1 MTNSRG
7 ILTIVYGKPAYASS
21 AVAVARSLRLHNPSL
36 PLAVATDL
44 DPALFESAY
53 DHVIPW
59 RFERW
64 KGWLAKFDAAEM
76 SPFDHTLY
84 LDTDMLV
91 FRTLDPLFDAFS
103 GSSFSTIGDN
113 RENVVWFRSMELIR
127 REIPS
132 ETYPS
137 FNGGMYYFR
146 KGAAAERVFAGAKAL
161 HVRYAELRLKRNRG
175 MDCDQALFSLSMAQ
189 QGMRVLPPL
198 IDGVLYDPIW
208 PNGMRVETDVLTGRC
223 VQIEDGVRRPRAM
236 LHYYGDA
243 ADSYG
248 YIRDVLRLESAFAHG
263 DRRPRFE
270 GLLRLRALIAW
281 LSRPPHGLAR
291 LQAPLRNRLSRLRA
305 LAR

>member
-1 MTNSRG
+1 MTKSRG
-7 ILTIVYGKPAYASS
+7 ILTIAHGDPRYARQ
-21 AVAVARSLRLHNPSL
+21 AINLMRSVRLHDSRI
-36 PLAVATDL
+36 PLAVVTD
-44 DPALFESAY
+44 
-53 DHVIPW
+53 
-59 RFERW
+59 
-64 KGWLAKFDAAEM
+64 FDADYFRGLVDFVVPWKFTKRVGLVAKLDLYEM
-76 SPFDHTLY
+76 SPFDITLF
-84 LDTDMLV
+84 LDSDLLV
-91 FRTLDPLFDAFS
+91 FRTLDPLFDVFS
-103 GSSFSTIGDN
+103 GSSFTTIGDN

-132 ETYPS
+132 DTYPS

-146 KGAAAERVFAGAKAL
+146 KDATAERVFAGAKAL
-161 HVRYAELRLKRNRG
+161 HARYAEMRLKRLRG
-175 MDCDQALFSLSMAQ
+175 LEDEQPLFSMSMAQ

-208 PNGMRVETDVLTGRC
+208 PNGMRVETDVLAGRC
-223 VQIEDGVRRPRAM
+223 AQIEDGARRPRAI